1 MTRRHSPYAER
12 RQRQAPTLKLPLFPT
27 TTIGSF
33 PQTKEVRSVR
43 SEWKQGKRDAAS
55 YEAFVRDEIVRAV
68 RIQEELG
75 LDVLVHGEF
84 ERSDMVEYFG
94 EQLAGFAFT
103 QHGWVQ
109 SYGSRAVKP
118 PVIFGDVWRPKPM
131 TVSWSAYAQSL
142 TSRPMKGMLTGPVTM
157 LQWSFVRDDQPRAI
171 TCRQIA
177 LTIRDEVQDLEKA
190 GIRIIQID
198 EPAIR
203 EGLPLRHE
211 DWNKYFSWAV
221 EAFRLASSGVRD
233 ETQIHTHMC
242 YSEFQD
248 ILDSIAAMDAE
259 SFRLRPHAPAWNC
272 STHSLALNTRM
283 QSVQASTISTL
294 HECQK

>member
-1 MTRRHSPYAER
+1 LEEIKALVLRANGRLQEVEDIFEQSRAVIQSRSSSPRIHNPAVQQRLQGIDAAMTRRRSPFAER
-12 RQRQAPTLKLPLFPT
+12 RRHQAATLNLPLFPT

-43 SEWKQGKRDAAS
+43 SEWKHGKRDATS
-55 YEAFVRDEIVRAV
+55 YEAFVREEIARTV

-84 ERSDMVEYFG
+84 ERNDMVEYFG

-131 TVSWSAYAQSL
+131 TVSWSSYAQSL
-142 TSRPMKGMLTGPVTM
+142 TSHPMKGMLTGPVTM
-157 LQWSFVRDDQPRAI
+157 LQWSFVRDDQPRAL

-177 LTIRDEVQDLEKA
+177 LAIRDEVEDLEKA
-190 GIRIIQID
+190 GVKIIQID

-203 EGLPLRHE
+203 EGLPLR
-211 DWNKYFSWAV
+211 
-221 EAFRLASSGVRD
+221 R
-233 ETQIHTHMC
+233 
-242 YSEFQD
+242 
-248 ILDSIAAMDAE
+248 
-259 SFRLRPHAPAWNC
+259 
-272 STHSLALNTRM
+272 
-283 QSVQASTISTL
+283 
-294 HECQK
+294 